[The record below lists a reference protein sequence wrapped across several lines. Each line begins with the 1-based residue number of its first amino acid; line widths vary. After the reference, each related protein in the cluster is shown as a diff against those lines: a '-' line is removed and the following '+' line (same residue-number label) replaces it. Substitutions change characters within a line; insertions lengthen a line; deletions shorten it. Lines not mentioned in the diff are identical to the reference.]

1 MKGKVAPYRPPRP
14 PSTPSTPA
22 QLLSSR
28 KALVTPNP
36 NPPIR
41 TPTRPLTARERVS
54 EQKTLSKGPI
64 SSQKHDEEEKKKP
77 RNVIRS
83 QSPNLRTQPLPSSNR
98 QVPADKMKGRIEN
111 YAIGRQLGQGAYAVV
126 RLGTHKV
133 TKEKVAIKSYEKCK
147 MMDPHR
153 KQSIKREI
161 AILEK
166 INHQHAIKLLE
177 AIDSQKYICLVT
189 EYVGGC
195 SLHGYIKR
203 RANRRIE
210 ETEAKR
216 LFHQILS
223 VLRYCHAVNVTHRDV
238 KLENILLDESNN
250 VKLIDF
256 GFSTCMPLEKK
267 SSVFCGTPSYMAPE
281 IVARREYTGPPA
293 DVWALGVLLFA
304 MLCGCFPFKGIND
317 AELYRK
323 IQKGSFAIPEHVED
337 SPKRLIRKMM
347 QVDPSKRPTTEE
359 LMLEEWLNAGETSSP
374 QPDPPLITDESTPV
388 PLNVSSI
395 TTPSPKP
402 RPFSTLSPK
411 HEPSTPS
418 LPSLP
423 GDISP
428 TQ

>member
-14 PSTPSTPA
+14 PSSPLTPDH
-22 QLLSSR
+22 LLSSR
-28 KALVTPNP
+28 KALVTPP
-36 NPPIR
+36 SNPPVR
-41 TPTRPLTARERVS
+41 VPTRPLTARDAIS
-54 EQKTLSKGPI
+54 QQKTLSKGPL
-64 SSQKHDEEEKKKP
+64 SSQRQGEEEKKKP
-77 RNVIRS
+77 RNVFRS
-83 QSPNLRTQPLPSSNR
+83 QSPNLRTQPIPSNKP
-98 QVPADKMKGRIEN
+98 VPVDKMKGRIEN
-111 YAIGRQLGQGAYAVV
+111 YAVGRQLGQGAYAVV

-166 INHQHAIKLLE
+166 IDHQHAIKLIE
-177 AIDSQKYICLVT
+177 SIDSQKHICLVM

-210 ETEAKR
+210 EVEAKR
-216 LFHQILS
+216 LFRQILS
-223 VLRYCHAVNVTHRDV
+223 VLQYCHGLNVTHRDL
-238 KLENILLDESNN
+238 KLENVLLDESNN

-256 GFSTCMPLEKK
+256 GFSTCIPLEKK
-267 SSVFCGTPSYMAPE
+267 STVFCGTPSYMAPE

-323 IQKGSFAIPEHVED
+323 IQKGIFTIPEHVEEN
-337 SPKRLIRKMM
+337 PRRLIRKMM
-347 QVDPSKRPTTEE
+347 QVDPGKRPTTAE
-359 LMLEEWLNAGETSSP
+359 LMLEDWIGVGESSIP
-374 QPDPPLITDESTPV
+374 QPDPPLIEDDTAPV
-388 PLNVSSI
+388 PLSISSI
-395 TTPSPKP
+395 ATPSPKP
-402 RPFSTLSPK
+402 RPFSSVSPK
-411 HEPSTPS
+411 PDPSPIPS
-418 LPSLP
+418 LQ